1 MKILTIKYLLAAIF
15 LTTSFNLGAN
25 TPRANAGG
33 YPWSDTF
40 SAHGI
45 SDSISLILLSVSQG
59 QPFYQTST
67 RAGLWGLTPP
77 TALRYGLT
85 INSHTDERYDPL
97 LSSKAAAEYMS
108 DLIKMYDND
117 TAKAIFAYHNG
128 AAVATKTF
136 ISDSMIYSER
146 ISDIRYYKTAATID
160 SIFNR
165 TGGIRIRTT
174 APIRISTIMSS
185 YGIDHHC
192 FRLLNPSILIYPDW
206 IMQGTSIYLPDTT
219 DMGMHYIAEKMV
231 YDSLENIKAEER
243 IALLEAR
250 RRAIKEANAET
261 IYRVKSGDTLGKIAR
276 KYGVTVR
283 QIKTWNGL
291 KSDMIRIGQRLKI
304 RK

>member
-1 MKILTIKYLLAAIF
+1 
-15 LTTSFNLGAN
+15 
-25 TPRANAGG
+25 
-33 YPWSDTF
+33 
-40 SAHGI
+40 
-45 SDSISLILLSVSQG
+45 
-59 QPFYQTST
+59 
-67 RAGLWGLTPP
+67 
-77 TALRYGLT
+77 
-85 INSHTDERYDPL
+85 
-97 LSSKAAAEYMS
+97 
-108 DLIKMYDND
+108 
-117 TAKAIFAYHNG
+117 
-128 AAVATKTF
+128 
-136 ISDSMIYSER
+136 
-146 ISDIRYYKTAATID
+146 
-160 SIFNR
+160 
-165 TGGIRIRTT
+165 
-174 APIRISTIMSS
+174 MSS